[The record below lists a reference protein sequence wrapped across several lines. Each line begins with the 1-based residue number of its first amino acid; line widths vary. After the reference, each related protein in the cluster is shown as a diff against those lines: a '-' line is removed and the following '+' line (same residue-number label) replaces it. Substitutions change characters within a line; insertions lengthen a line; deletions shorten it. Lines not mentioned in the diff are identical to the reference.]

1 MIEYDNELRGVL
13 FRNKDKRPEK
23 KDADY
28 RGRATVNGIEYW
40 LDAWINEPKS
50 GGDKFMAIK
59 FKAKDAQPVET
70 AAPAQEVADF
80 DDDIPF

>member
-1 MIEYDNELRGVL
+1 MSDYDNELRGVL

-28 RGRATVNGIEYW
+28 RGKATVEGVDYW
-40 LDAWINEPKS
+40 LDAWINEPKG

-59 FKAKDAQPVET
+59 FKAKDAQPAAKPE
-70 AAPAQEVADF
+70 AAPAEPFNDA
-80 DDDIPF
+80 IPF